1 MSVMDHRPRAMPWLL
16 AAAALLVIH
25 KLRLV
30 AWYAIEDADGQP

>member
-1 MSVMDHRPRAMPWLL
+1 MTFMDHRPHAGRWLL

-30 AWYAIEDADGQP
+30 AWYAIEDRKGNP